1 MSIDL
6 MTVEA
11 DPNPPM
17 ISPHPIPISSL
28 ENVTFIAMVRVV
40 LLSSMFMLAMV
51 PAGCDSERHRMMRE
65 QYPSYSEAVRRAID
79 RGSLMRNMNEDQV
92 FLSLGTP
99 VCKKEIEYQGRP
111 VKVWLYPPIGRDAC
125 VTADFRVYF
134 EEGRVTTWDHFTK
147 PTRFTDPPG
156 GVP

>member
-1 MSIDL
+1 M
-6 MTVEA
+6 
-11 DPNPPM
+11 NHPM
-17 ISPHPIPISSL
+17 ISTHPIANRWL
-28 ENVTFIAMVRVV
+28 DGVAFIVIVRVV
-40 LLSSMFMLAMV
+40 LLSNMFILAMV
-51 PAGCDSERHRMMRE
+51 LAGCDSERHRMMKE

-134 EEGRVTTWDHFTK
+134 EEGLVTTWDHFTK